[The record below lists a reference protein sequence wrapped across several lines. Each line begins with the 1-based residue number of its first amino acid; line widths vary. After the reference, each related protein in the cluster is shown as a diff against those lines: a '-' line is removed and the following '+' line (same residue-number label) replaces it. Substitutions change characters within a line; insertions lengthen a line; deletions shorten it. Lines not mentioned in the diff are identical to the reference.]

1 MAEPSGALSP
11 TSTGPP
17 PPPTEHPNLALLVVV
32 VGVLITAV
40 DTTIVVLALPEIQR
54 SLHIGL
60 ASVIWVVVGYLLV
73 ITLLSTQVGR
83 LGDMFGRVRMY
94 EAGFVV
100 FILGSLAC
108 ALAWNELSLIVFRLA
123 QGVGGA
129 LITANS
135 GAVIADTFPK
145 ERRGRAYG
153 FNAIGFNTGAVLG
166 IVLGGIIVTYVSWRW
181 IFWINLPIGIAAV
194 TLATRVLSDRGVR
207 QHRQMDWW
215 GMVTLGIAL
224 FGMLWAMIR
233 LTSESL
239 DPTIVGLFL
248 GGVLMLV
255 VFWQIERT
263 ATDPMLEL
271 DLFKIPTMTPSLLAA
286 MLQSMANF
294 AVLFLLLMY
303 LQGVRHLSPIHASLL
318 LVPGYVVGGV
328 VGPFAG
334 RFADRHGA
342 VLPATV
348 GLGIQVLA
356 LVAYAQLGLT
366 TPLWYVVVAYVVG
379 AIGAGCFFPSNNSA
393 VMKAAPGERFGVASG
408 LLRTFANVGMVFSFA
423 LAILVA
429 STTIT
434 KHEAFAIFVGTTSLP
449 TAEAAAFT
457 TGIHGAFYSSTALM
471 VLAAILSG
479 TRARGGR
486 RQQPPGHVGHR
497 DGQGAMSSL
506 PSASRPT

>member
-1 MAEPSGALSP
+1 MGGAGTGARAAGGPAGSGV
-11 TSTGPP
+11 TTGGPGGSS
-17 PPPTEHPNLALLVVV
+17 TEHPNLALLVVV
-32 VGVLITAV
+32 VGVLIAAV

-60 ASVIWVVVGYLLV
+60 SSVIWVIIGYLLV

-100 FILGSLAC
+100 FVVGSLAC
-108 ALAWNELSLIVFRLA
+108 GLSWNELSLVLFRLL

-129 LITANS
+129 LISANS

-145 ERRGRAYG
+145 EQRGRAYG

-166 IVLGGIIVTYVSWRW
+166 VVLGGVIVTYVSWRW
-181 IFWINLPIGIAAV
+181 IFWINVPIGTAAV
-194 TLATRVLSDRGVR
+194 VVARRVLHDTAARER
-207 QHRQMDWW
+207 RRLDWW
-215 GMVTLGIAL
+215 GMVTLGLGL
-224 FGMLWAMIR
+224 FGLLWAMVK

-239 DPTIVGLFL
+239 DPSIVGFL
-248 GGVLMLV
+248 VGGVVMLV
-255 VFWQIERT
+255 AFWHIEGVV
-263 ATDPMLEL
+263 AEPMLDLEL
-271 DLFKIPTMTPSLLAA
+271 FGIPTMTPSLLAA
-286 MLQSMANF
+286 LFQSLANF

-342 VLPATV
+342 VLPATA

-356 LVAYAQLGLT
+356 LLAYAQLGLA
-366 TPLWYVVVAYVVG
+366 TPEWVVVVAYMVG
-379 AIGAGCFFPSNNSA
+379 AFGGGCFFPSNSSA
-393 VMKAAPGERFGVASG
+393 VMKLAPGERFGIASG

-429 STTIT
+429 SATIS
-434 KHEAFAIFVGTTSLP
+434 KHEAFAIFVGTSTLAP
-449 TAEAAAFT
+449 ATAAAFT
-457 TGIHGAFYSSTALM
+457 RGIHAAFYASTSLM
-471 VLAAILSG
+471 VLAAGLSA
-479 TRARGGR
+479 TRFLSPA
-486 RQQPPGHVGHR
+486 GHR
-497 DGQGAMSSL
+497 PGA
-506 PSASRPT
+506 PDRAD